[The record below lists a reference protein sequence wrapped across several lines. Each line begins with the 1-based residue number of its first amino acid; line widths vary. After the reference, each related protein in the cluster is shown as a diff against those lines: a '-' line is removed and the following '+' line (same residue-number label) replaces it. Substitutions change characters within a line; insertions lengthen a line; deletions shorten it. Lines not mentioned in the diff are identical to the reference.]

1 MWPVRELPAGPTWRR
16 HGMRCHVRLPALAL
30 TGILLVAACS
40 SATPQTA
47 PAASAPAASQ
57 SAASAPAASAPAASA
72 PAASEPAASEPAAA
86 APTPEPAKAC
96 AQSADPNA
104 MQMWERSGGNKGMV
118 DILVCAWNAANTSK
132 PINLSYIVHTD
143 MVAKIAQGVATGDVP
158 DLMGMDL
165 IYAPQFENANQLV
178 DITDQTKDWPEIQ
191 DVSPGH
197 KTVATFNNRLFGVPL
212 YADVSALFYNKDLF
226 TKAGLDPNKPP
237 TSLAEIRSYA
247 DKITALGNGV
257 TGYYLPGNCAGC
269 NIFTVGPL
277 MWASGATIEANKCGD
292 EPLVGDGVKQV
303 DQWARDMVAAKN
315 VPDSAQAETGATF
328 AEQFGSGKIGMMGT
342 GNFNIVLAR
351 DQMKGHPFQFGISLL
366 PGMDAGKTASFIGG
380 DLVVIP
386 KGSKRVDD
394 SLAFMHYLLQDTQQ
408 VELYAKALNLT
419 THTDPKPLDI
429 QYSKAEPLIA
439 DVAKALTVGR
449 TPYSLTFFE
458 QINDP
463 AGPWLQ
469 MLQRAYYTG
478 DDLDT
483 VINDTK
489 DKMKIISCKS

>member
-1 MWPVRELPAGPTWRR
+1 
-16 HGMRCHVRLPALAL
+16 MRTHLKLPALA
-30 TGILLVAACS
+30 IVAMIVIAACS
-40 SATPQTA
+40 TGTSSSAPSAVASAGA
-47 PAASAPAASQ
+47 PASAAPVSAAPSAAAPSASA
-57 SAASAPAASAPAASA
+57 
-72 PAASEPAASEPAAA
+72 AAA

-96 AQSADPNA
+96 AQSADAGA

-118 DILVCAWNAANTSK
+118 DILVCAWNAANPTK

-143 MVAKIAQGVATGDVP
+143 MVAKIAQGIASGDVP

-165 IYAPQFENANQLV
+165 IYAPQFENAGQLV
-178 DITDQTKDWPEIQ
+178 DITDQTKDWAEIK

-197 KTVATFNNRLFGVPL
+197 KTVATFNDRLYGVPL

-226 TKAGLDPNKPP
+226 TKAGLDPTKPP
-237 TSLAEIRSYA
+237 TSLAEVRADA
-247 DKITALGNGV
+247 DKITKLGGGV

-277 MWASGATIEANKCGD
+277 MWASGATIEAGKCGD
-292 EPLVGDGVKQV
+292 EPLTGDGVKQV
-303 DQWARDMVAAKN
+303 AQWARDMVAAKN
-315 VPDSAQAETGATF
+315 VPDSARAETGATF
-328 AEQFGSGKIGMMGT
+328 AEQFGTGKIGMMGT

-366 PGMDAGKTASFIGG
+366 PGMEAGKNASFIGG

-394 SLAFMHYLLQDTQQ
+394 SLAFMHYLLNDTNQ

-419 THTDPKPLDI
+419 TRTDPKLTDN
-429 QYSKAEPLIA
+429 QYYKAEPLIA
-439 DVAKALTVGR
+439 DVAKALAVGR

-469 MLQRAYYTG
+469 MLQKAYYTS
-478 DDLDT
+478 DDVDK
-483 VINDTK
+483 VIADGKTA
-489 DKMKIISCKS
+489 MKAISCK

>member
-1 MWPVRELPAGPTWRR
+1 
-16 HGMRCHVRLPALAL
+16 
-30 TGILLVAACS
+30 
-40 SATPQTA
+40 
-47 PAASAPAASQ
+47 
-57 SAASAPAASAPAASA
+57 
-72 PAASEPAASEPAAA
+72 
-86 APTPEPAKAC
+86 
-96 AQSADPNA
+96 

-143 MVAKIAQGVATGDVP
+143 MVAKIAQGVASGDVP

-165 IYAPQFENANQLV
+165 IYAPQFENADQLV

-197 KTVATFNNRLFGVPL
+197 KTVATFNDHLFGVPL

-237 TSLAEIRSYA
+237 TSLAEIRQYA

-277 MWASGATIEANKCGD
+277 MWASGASIEAGKCGD

-303 DQWARDMVAAKN
+303 DQWAREMVAAKN
-315 VPDSAQAETGATF
+315 VPESARAETGATF
-328 AEQFGSGKIGMMGT
+328 AEQFGSGKLGMMGT

-351 DQMKGHPFQFGISLL
+351 DQMKDHPFTFGISLL
-366 PGMDAGKTASFIGG
+366 PGVESGKYASFIGG

-394 SLAFMHYLLQDTQQ
+394 SLAFMHYLLQDAQQ

-419 THTDPKPLDI
+419 TRTDPKLLDN
-429 QYSKAEPLIA
+429 QYYKAEPLIA
-439 DVAKALTVGR
+439 DVAKALTVGK

-489 DKMKIISCKS
+489 DKMKTISCKS

>member
-1 MWPVRELPAGPTWRR
+1 
-16 HGMRCHVRLPALAL
+16 MRSHLRLPTLAFAA
-30 TGILLVAACS
+30 ILAIGACS
-40 SATPQTA
+40 SGSATSAPSAATPTSA
-47 PAASAPAASQ
+47 PPAASS
-57 SAASAPAASAPAASA
+57 SAPASAEASA
-72 PAASEPAASEPAAA
+72 SEAA
-86 APTPEPAKAC
+86 APTPEPAADC
-96 AQSADPNA
+96 AQNADPNA

-118 DILVCAWNAANTSK
+118 DILVCAWNAANPTK
-132 PINLSYIVHTD
+132 PINLSYIVHTE
-143 MVAKIAQGVATGDVP
+143 MVAKIAQGIATGDVP

-165 IYAPQFENANQLV
+165 IYAPQFENADQLV
-178 DITDQTKDWPEIQ
+178 DITDQTKDWPELA

-197 KTVATFNNRLFGVPL
+197 KTVATFNDHLFGVPL

-226 TKAGLDPNKPP
+226 KKAGLDPNKPP
-237 TSLAEIRSYA
+237 TSLAEVRAYA
-247 DKITALGNGV
+247 DKITALGGD
-257 TGYYLPGNCAGC
+257 TKGYYLPGNCAGC

-277 MWASGATIEANKCGD
+277 MWASGATIEASKCGD

-315 VPDSAQAETGATF
+315 VPDGARAETGATF
-328 AEQFGSGKIGMMGT
+328 AEQFGSGNLGMMGT

-351 DQMKGHPFQFGISLL
+351 DQMKDHPFEFGISLL
-366 PGMDAGKTASFIGG
+366 PGMEAGKYASFIGG

-394 SLAFMHYLLQDTQQ
+394 SLAFMHYLLNDTQQ

-419 THTDPKPLDI
+419 TRTDPKLLDN
-429 QYSKAEPLIA
+429 QYYQAEPLIA
-439 DVAKALTVGR
+439 DVAKALAVGK

-469 MLQRAYYTG
+469 QLQRAYYTT
-478 DDLDT
+478 DPIDT
-483 VINDTK
+483 VIADAKTA
-489 DKMKIISCKS
+489 MKTISCK